1 MKLRVVNS
9 FVCLCVLSGICF
21 ALLCEIPLTQGG
33 VEAARNIW
41 VVVLYRRLEPA
52 GCELALFSF
61 YLDFTHPIQWCK
73 GSGVRVRV
81 DGAGK
86 TSFSLG
92 FERFSSM
99 DSGYQE
105 HDRYDL

>member
-1 MKLRVVNS
+1 MCFEWNLL
-9 FVCLCVLSGICF
+9 CL
-21 ALLCEIPLTQGG
+21 ACEIPLTQGG

-86 TSFSLG
+86 TSSSLG

>member
-1 MKLRVVNS
+1 M
-9 FVCLCVLSGICF
+9 
-21 ALLCEIPLTQGG
+21 
-33 VEAARNIW
+33 EAARNIW

-52 GCELALFSF
+52 VFEPALFSS
-61 YLDFTHPIQWCK
+61 YLDLHTHLQWCV

-81 DGAGK
+81 DEAGE
-86 TSFSLG
+86 TSSSSGL
-92 FERFSSM
+92 EPFSSM

>member
-1 MKLRVVNS
+1 MP
-9 FVCLCVLSGICF
+9 CF
-21 ALLCEIPLTQGG
+21 AKSRSHREEWKQP
-33 VEAARNIW
+33 ENIW

-86 TSFSLG
+86 TSSSLG

>member
-1 MKLRVVNS
+1 M
-9 FVCLCVLSGICF
+9 
-21 ALLCEIPLTQGG
+21 
-33 VEAARNIW
+33 EAARNIW

-81 DGAGK
+81 DPTAEDFGLPRAVQMGADVLVVA
-86 TSFSLG
+86 TG
-92 FERFSSM
+92 FKQALCR
-99 DSGYQE
+99 
-105 HDRYDL
+105 RLAV

>member
-1 MKLRVVNS
+1 M
-9 FVCLCVLSGICF
+9 CF
-21 ALLCEIPLTQGG
+21 EWNLLCLALRIPLAQGG

-86 TSFSLG
+86 TSSSLG

-105 HDRYDL
+105 HERYDL

>member
-1 MKLRVVNS
+1 MLYTGRLRE
-9 FVCLCVLSGICF
+9 VLSC
-21 ALLCEIPLTQGG
+21 LLTLYT

-86 TSFSLG
+86 TSSSLG